1 MNGAFNIGPHEASAI
16 MPMHLVVGADGRII
30 GAGPVMRRLLGDAQ
44 HFHDILATDQ
54 QLAGA
59 ANSVDPLAE
68 LRRNRRATLHVRGQ
82 DQLVLR
88 GHGVALAGDALL
100 LNFGFG
106 MSLPQA
112 IKLLSLTEADFSPSS
127 NVIELLFMYEASQAI
142 LGEISR
148 ANEALESARHEAER
162 MSLTDP
168 LTGLLN
174 RRGFELEFRKLVYP
188 GNARQPAVAV
198 LDLDLFKHINDRF
211 GHAAGD
217 EVLIAVGDALR
228 SGVRRGDVVARAGG
242 DEFLL
247 LFSQYDLV
255 SDLVGIIERIIE
267 RIEEPISLEN
277 GIAKLSA
284 SAGVSTFQSGAEAD
298 MSEVLGRADS
308 ALYQVKSAGGGRV
321 VLAGPE

>member
-1 MNGAFNIGPHEASAI
+1 MNGTFNIGPHEASAI
-16 MPMHLVVGADGRII
+16 MPMHLVVGPDGRII
-30 GAGPVMRRLLGDAQ
+30 GAGPVMRRLLGGAQ
-44 HFHDILATDQ
+44 YVHDILATDQ
-54 QLAGA
+54 QPAGA
-59 ANSVDPLAE
+59 ANSADPLAE
-68 LRRNRRATLHVRGQ
+68 LRRNRRTTLRVRGQ

-100 LNFGFG
+100 LDFGFG

-148 ANEALESARHEAER
+148 ANEALESARREAER
-162 MSLTDP
+162 VSLTDP

-174 RRGFELEFRKLVYP
+174 RRGFELEFRKLLHP
-188 GNARQPAVAV
+188 DNAQQLAVAV

-217 EVLIAVGDALR
+217 EVLIVVGNALR
-228 SGVRRGDVVARAGG
+228 SGVRRGDIVARAGG

-247 LFSQYDLV
+247 LFSLYESV
-255 SDLVGIIERIIE
+255 SDLVGIIDRIIE
-267 RIEEPISLEN
+267 RIEEPFPVEN

-284 SAGVSTFQSGAEAD
+284 SAGVSTFQGSPETD
-298 MSEVLGRADS
+298 MSLVLARADS
-308 ALYQVKSAGGGRV
+308 ALYQAKSVGGGRV
-321 VLAGPE
+321 ILAGPD